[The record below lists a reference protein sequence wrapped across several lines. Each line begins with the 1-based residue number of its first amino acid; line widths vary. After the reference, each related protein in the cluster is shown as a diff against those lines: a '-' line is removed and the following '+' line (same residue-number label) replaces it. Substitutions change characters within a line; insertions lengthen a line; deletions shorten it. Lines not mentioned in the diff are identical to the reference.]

1 MRKFI
6 PGTLRKT
13 LLSGKTA
20 SLRNDNSRNMVD
32 FADSNWKKVS
42 LEIVRWDQ
50 RLNFVSWTLPHP
62 VSISQKTE
70 DGKCR
75 KKNKVN
81 LKRGQQQCG
90 QTGARD
96 GGPGGT
102 SYIPALK
109 TLLCSPR
116 EQEEKLLKVTEWM
129 MTRFWLCYFMSSL
142 CTEDRLKGRAKR
154 WTGLGG
160 CQEQGES
167 CRWNEGGAAKKG
179 GEHTQESGWKMIQWM
194 SLQTGMQRGLRS
206 YSGKGEHVF
215 KVRFWTPVM
224 RSIGTVWAETLM
236 MAQRTENQE
245 VRYLRT

>member
-142 CTEDRLKGRAKR
+142 CTEDRLKGGQNA
-154 WTGLGG
+154 GLGWADVKSRENHAG
-160 CQEQGES
+160 GTRVVLLRREANTRRKVGG
-167 CRWNEGGAAKKG
+167 RWY
-179 GEHTQESGWKMIQWM
+179 SGWACRPECSEDFGATAGRESTSSKWG
-194 SLQTGMQRGLRS
+194 S
-206 YSGKGEHVF
+206 EH
-215 KVRFWTPVM
+215 
-224 RSIGTVWAETLM
+224 L
-236 MAQRTENQE
+236 
-245 VRYLRT
+245 